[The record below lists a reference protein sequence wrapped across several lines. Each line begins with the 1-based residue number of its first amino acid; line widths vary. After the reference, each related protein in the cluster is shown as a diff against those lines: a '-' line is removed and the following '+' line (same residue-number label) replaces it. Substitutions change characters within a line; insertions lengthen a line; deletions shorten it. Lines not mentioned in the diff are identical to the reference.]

1 MRGARLLLAALI
13 LAVPAWLTGCDVP
26 FVPAPTPTAAN
37 TATPA
42 PPTTTPGP
50 TSTPPTATLVPTATS
65 APTATATP
73 VPTPTEGPVRTPV
86 GGAAGP
92 EFGAALAAM
101 DAAPAYHYR
110 LQIALGPPEARYVMT
125 GTGTYQPSGNYD
137 TNFNALGFNSEL
149 LLLNGATYVRAYG
162 VWHQGRPDS
171 VLYPL
176 GPPPNIPDL
185 LGLLTYTRDAAL
197 VGDGNET
204 LNGLA
209 VRHYRFQLRPDALIA
224 GNLAPASGDLW
235 ADAETHHYARIILSL
250 TSAAGPPDNN
260 GTLQLD
266 FSDYGTPVTPMQLLL
281 TPAP

>member
-1 MRGARLLLAALI
+1 M
-13 LAVPAWLTGCDVP
+13 
-26 FVPAPTPTAAN
+26 FVP
-37 TATPA
+37 PA
-42 PPTTTPGP
+42 G
-50 TSTPPTATLVPTATS
+50 SRF
-65 APTATATP
+65 
-73 VPTPTEGPVRTPV
+73 GFGFV
-86 GGAAGP
+86 GAL
-92 EFGAALAAM
+92 GAALVIT
-101 DAAPAYHYR
+101 
-110 LQIALGPPEARYVMT
+110 L
-125 GTGTYQPSGNYD
+125 YD
-137 TNFNALGFNSEL
+137 YAGYN
-149 LLLNGATYVRAYG
+149 
-162 VWHQGRPDS
+162 
-171 VLYPL
+171 
-176 GPPPNIPDL
+176 
-185 LGLLTYTRDAAL
+185 DAAL